1 MKLTKL
7 RLTLDVDFNPNGV
20 DRNTLVRQLH
30 DVVNLATNNGTLTGE
45 TNATVQE
52 YNFKVTER
60 RSVKKKKPI
69 PAESKAIIDN
79 YPNGQCPDCGQK
91 IRRNVKEGD
100 NCPNCEH
107 VFYSDCG
114 K

>member
-7 RLTLDVDFNPNGV
+7 RLTLDVDFDPQGMST
-20 DRNTLVRQLH
+20 DALKRNLH
-30 DVVNLATNNGTLTGE
+30 RVVQDATNNGTLTGDSP
-45 TNATVQE
+45 ATVE
-52 YNFKVTER
+52 RYNFKVTER
-60 RSVKKKKPI
+60 RSVKTPKPI
-69 PAESKAIIDN
+69 SPESQAIIDN
-79 YPNGQCPDCGQK
+79 YLDGLCPDCQGK
-91 IRRNVKEGD
+91 IRKTVKEGD